1 MKNLNR
7 SFVIVALATLAL
19 VGCSQSP
26 SGQTAGTASPAASAP
41 SAVKVAYEPGSIKK
55 GDKGHCV
62 VCVVKEGSKKE
73 EPIVE
78 TLDYKGKTYGFC
90 NESEKAEFISD
101 PAKYTG
107 K

>member
-1 MKNLNR
+1 MNNLNR
-7 SFVIVALATLAL
+7 SLVIAVATLAL
-19 VGCSQSP
+19 AGCSQSP
-26 SGQTAGTASPAASAP
+26 SGQIAGTASPAASAH
-41 SAVKVAYEPGSIKK
+41 SAAVKVAYELGSIKK

-78 TLDYKGKTYGFC
+78 TLDYKGKTYVFC

-101 PAKYTG
+101 PAKYAA